1 MKLRPQLLIGSLS
14 LTVLILFMG
23 LYGIFSL
30 NRISEFTRAMYDGP
44 LMSINFARS
53 AQYDFSRIEAALS
66 NLAAATDDRKR
77 EALIA
82 EVGEYRETF
91 TEDLG
96 IAGERAKGTESQAAI
111 KRIRAA
117 LVSWDNAW
125 RELRTAYSNDDL
137 AAAASPQARVVS
149 AIEVVN
155 EEIEVL
161 VEFAAQEGYDFRG
174 MALDQSQSVIQL
186 NWIIVVVG
194 ILGGILLGLLMAW
207 RIVNPTVRI
216 TNILRELSANE
227 RNVDIPETGRKDEIG
242 DIARAAAT
250 FQRTTIRFQD
260 NMQKANADLEEA
272 AEEARKANHAK
283 SDFLAKMSHELRTP
297 LNAIIGYSEMLHEEA
312 EDMGDEAYL
321 ADLMRIQ
328 SAGRHLLA
336 LINDILDLSKIEA
349 GRMDLYFEKFEVP
362 QMINEVAS
370 TILPLAEKNGN
381 RLEVDCPGDVGIMH
395 SDLTKVR
402 QILFNL
408 LSNACKFTE
417 QGVIK
422 LQVAQDEEDGSDW
435 VEFRVADS
443 GIGMTPEQ
451 QEKVFEAFTQADS
464 STTRNFGGTGLGLAI
479 TKNFA
484 RMLKGDVTV
493 SSEPGRGSTFTIRL
507 PLQPPALGVEEVGA
521 EASGE
526 GVAAEPA
533 GDQAASDSAKTIL
546 VVDDDPVAR
555 DLLRRHLSRG
565 GYRVE
570 VATNGEEA
578 MRLAREISPDA
589 ITLDVLMPQM
599 DGWTVLAALKED
611 PELEKIPV
619 AMLSIVDDRHIGYSL
634 GASDYL
640 TKPIDREKLLAVL
653 ARLCPNKGGMR
664 VLVVEDDGPTRELV
678 RRTLENRDWRVSE
691 AENGVVGLRR
701 LDEAPPDLV
710 LLDLMMPEMD
720 GFEFLSRLRQEER
733 WREIPVVVV
742 TAKTLTADDRSR
754 LNEGYVTKLID
765 KREKNLEALL
775 ANLDELL
782 VGRRL
787 PEPVPE

>member
-283 SDFLAKMSHELRTP
+283 SDFPGQDEPRTP
-297 LNAIIGYSEMLHEEA
+297 YAPQRYHWLQRDAARRGGGHGRRGIFGRP
-312 EDMGDEAYL
+312 DENSVRRQAP
-321 ADLMRIQ
+321 
-328 SAGRHLLA
+328 AGPDQRHPRSFQNRGRANGSLFREIRGPSDDQRSGQHDPA
-336 LINDILDLSKIEA
+336 A
-349 GRMDLYFEKFEVP
+349 GGKE
-362 QMINEVAS
+362 
-370 TILPLAEKNGN
+370 
-381 RLEVDCPGDVGIMH
+381 
-395 SDLTKVR
+395 R
-402 QILFNL
+402 Q
-408 LSNACKFTE
+408 
-417 QGVIK
+417 
-422 LQVAQDEEDGSDW
+422 
-435 VEFRVADS
+435 
-443 GIGMTPEQ
+443 P
-451 QEKVFEAFTQADS
+451 
-464 STTRNFGGTGLGLAI
+464 
-479 TKNFA
+479 A
-484 RMLKGDVTV
+484 RG
-493 SSEPGRGSTFTIRL
+493 RL
-507 PLQPPALGVEEVGA
+507 P
-521 EASGE
+521 
-526 GVAAEPA
+526 
-533 GDQAASDSAKTIL
+533 
-546 VVDDDPVAR
+546 R
-555 DLLRRHLSRG
+555 
-565 GYRVE
+565 
-570 VATNGEEA
+570 
-578 MRLAREISPDA
+578 
-589 ITLDVLMPQM
+589 
-599 DGWTVLAALKED
+599 
-611 PELEKIPV
+611 
-619 AMLSIVDDRHIGYSL
+619 
-634 GASDYL
+634 
-640 TKPIDREKLLAVL
+640 
-653 ARLCPNKGGMR
+653 
-664 VLVVEDDGPTRELV
+664 
-678 RRTLENRDWRVSE
+678 
-691 AENGVVGLRR
+691 
-701 LDEAPPDLV
+701 
-710 LLDLMMPEMD
+710 
-720 GFEFLSRLRQEER
+720 
-733 WREIPVVVV
+733 
-742 TAKTLTADDRSR
+742 
-754 LNEGYVTKLID
+754 
-765 KREKNLEALL
+765 
-775 ANLDELL
+775 
-782 VGRRL
+782 
-787 PEPVPE
+787 

>member
-1 MKLRPQLLIGSLS
+1 MKLRPQLLIGFLS

-30 NRISEFTRAMYDGP
+30 NRIYEFTRAMYDGP

-53 AQYDFSRIEAALS
+53 AQYDFSRIDVALS
-66 NLAAATDDRKR
+66 NLAAAADDEKR
-77 EALIA
+77 EALVS
-82 EVGEYRETF
+82 EVGEYREAF
-91 TEDLG
+91 TENLR
-96 IAGERAKGTESQAAI
+96 IAEERAKSTESQAAI

-117 LVSWDNAW
+117 LVSWDAAW
-125 RELRTAYSNDDL
+125 RELGIAYSNEDL
-137 AAAASPQARVVS
+137 AAAARLQARGVA

-174 MALDQSQSVIQL
+174 MALDQSHSVIQL

-216 TNILRELSANE
+216 TNALRELSAKE
-227 RNVDIPETGRKDEIG
+227 LNVDIPETGRKDEIG

-250 FQRTTIRFQD
+250 FQQATIQFQD
-260 NMQKANADLEEA
+260 NLQKANAGLEEA
-272 AEEARKANHAK
+272 AEEAREANHAK

-321 ADLMRIQ
+321 ADLMKIQ

-349 GRMDLYFEKFEVP
+349 GRMDLYFENFEVP

-370 TILPLAEKNGN
+370 TILPLAAKNGN
-381 RLEVDCPGDVGIMH
+381 RIEVDCPDDVGTMH

-422 LQVAQDEEDGSDW
+422 LQVVQDAEDGNDW
-435 VEFRVADS
+435 VEFRIADS

-451 QEKVFEAFTQADS
+451 QKKVFDAFTQADS
-464 STTRNFGGTGLGLAI
+464 STTRNYGGTGLGLAI

-493 SSEPGRGSTFTIRL
+493 SSEPGQGSTFTVRL
-507 PLQPPALGVEEVGA
+507 PLQAPALGVEEMGA
-521 EASGE
+521 EEAGE
-526 GVAAEPA
+526 DVIAEPA
-533 GDQAASDSAKTIL
+533 GDQATSDSAKTIL

-599 DGWTVLAALKED
+599 DGWAVLGALKED
-611 PELEKIPV
+611 PELENIPV

-653 ARLCPNKGGMR
+653 ARLCPNKGGRR

-701 LDEAPPDLV
+701 LDEALPDLV

-733 WREIPVVVV
+733 WRDIPVVVV

-754 LNEGYVTKLID
+754 LNDGYVTKLID
-765 KREKNLEALL
+765 KREHNLESLL
-775 ANLDELL
+775 ANLGEILE
-782 VGRRL
+782 GQRQ
-787 PEPVPE
+787 PEPVSE